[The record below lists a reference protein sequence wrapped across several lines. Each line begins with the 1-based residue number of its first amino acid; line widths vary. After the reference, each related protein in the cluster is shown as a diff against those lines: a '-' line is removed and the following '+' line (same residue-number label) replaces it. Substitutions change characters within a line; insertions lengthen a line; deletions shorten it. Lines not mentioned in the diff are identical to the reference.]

1 VRGHGRVGDGQRP
14 DAASLPP
21 DLTRRLIVAALVVV
35 AFVVGIIAGGQMDPI
50 PDTVNDV
57 FGAKGQDATSQAID
71 IIHDDYFHTV
81 DNKDLENASIGSIIA
96 HIKKRY
102 NDRFSHYF
110 TPSEYDQFKQGSS
123 LSGVGIAVNQ
133 VPEGLRVAT
142 VYKHTPARDGGIQP
156 GEIITGVNGHSIA
169 GKDAN
174 LVTNQIRGPA
184 GTKVTLTVKSRDG
197 KSREVTLTRAQVDIP
212 QVTGRIETINGKKVG
227 YVRLAGFFPGAHGE
241 LRKEVENL
249 YARGAQGLILDLR
262 GNGGGL
268 LTEGVLV
275 SIIFV
280 PNGVIVSTHG
290 RTQNT
295 RTFDA
300 TGDALPKHPMV
311 VLING
316 DTASASEIVTAALEQ
331 SGTAKV
337 VGTTSFGK
345 GTFQEVIPLNNGG
358 ALDLTVGQ
366 YLTRNGTSINDV
378 GIPPQVKAKDNP
390 DTKPDEGLNKAL
402 QVLAPSL

>member
-1 VRGHGRVGDGQRP
+1 L
-14 DAASLPP
+14 S
-21 DLTRRLIVAALVVV
+21 RRFIVAALIVV
-35 AFVVGIIAGGQMDPI
+35 AFVVGIVAGGQVDAI
-50 PDTVNDV
+50 RNGVNDL
-57 FGAKGQDATSQAID
+57 FGNKSQDATEQAID
-71 IIHDDYFHTV
+71 VIHDDYFHTV
-81 DNKDLENASIGSIIA
+81 DKNDLENASIASIIA
-96 HIKKRY
+96 HIKQRY
-102 NDRFSHYF
+102 HDRFSHYF
-110 TPSEYDQFKQGSS
+110 TKSEYDRFKQGSS
-123 LSGVGIAVNQ
+123 LSGVGIAVNE
-133 VPEGLRVAT
+133 VPQGLRVAT
-142 VYKHTPARDGGIQP
+142 VYKGTPAREAGIQP

-169 GKDAN
+169 GKDADA
-174 LVTNQIRGPA
+174 VTSEIRGPA
-184 GTKVTLTVKSRDG
+184 GTKVTLTIASRNGDSRD
-197 KSREVTLTRAQVDIP
+197 VTLTRREVEIP
-212 QVTGRIETINGKKVG
+212 QVTGHIEKVGDKKIG

-249 YARGAQGLILDLR
+249 YSQGAQGLILDLR

-275 SIIFV
+275 SSIFV

-300 TGDALPKHPMV
+300 TGDSLPRHPMV

-331 SGTAKV
+331 AGIAKV

-345 GTFQEVIPLNNGG
+345 GTFQEVIPLKNGA

-390 DTKPDEGLNKAL
+390 KTKPDEGLQKAL
-402 QVLAPSL
+402 QTLAPQL

>member
-1 VRGHGRVGDGQRP
+1 
-14 DAASLPP
+14 
-21 DLTRRLIVAALVVV
+21 LTRRLIVAALIAI
-35 AFVVGIIAGGQMDPI
+35 AFVVGIVAGGQVNAIRDA
-50 PDTVNDV
+50 VNDV

-71 IIHDDYFHTV
+71 VIHDDYFHTV
-81 DNKDLENASIGSIIA
+81 DSNDLENASIASIID
-96 HIKKRY
+96 HIKERY
-102 NDRFSHYF
+102 HDRFSHYF
-110 TPSEYDQFKQGSS
+110 TKSEYDRFQQGSS
-123 LSGVGIAVNQ
+123 LSGVGIAVNE
-133 VPEGLRVAT
+133 VPRGLRVAT
-142 VYKHTPARDGGIQP
+142 VYKHTPAREAGIEP

-169 GKDAN
+169 GKDSDA
-174 LVTNQIRGPA
+174 VTSQIRGPA
-184 GTKVTLTVKSRDG
+184 GTKVTLTVARRDGSSRD
-197 KSREVTLTRAQVDIP
+197 VTLTRREVEIP
-212 QVTGRIETINGKKVG
+212 QVVGHIEKVDGRKIG

-249 YARGAQGLILDLR
+249 YGQGAEGLVLDLR

-268 LTEGVLV
+268 LTEAVLV
-275 SIIFV
+275 SSIFV
-280 PNGVIVSTHG
+280 PDGVIVSTHG

-300 TGDALPKHPMV
+300 TGDALPRHPTV

-331 SGTAKV
+331 AGIAKV

-378 GIPPQVKAKDNP
+378 GIPPQVKAKDIP
-390 DTKPDEGLNKAL
+390 STKPDEGLQKAL
-402 QVLAPSL
+402 QTLRPQLQGQP

>member
-1 VRGHGRVGDGQRP
+1 LSRKP
-14 DAASLPP
+14 L
-21 DLTRRLIVAALVVV
+21 VAALVAI
-35 AFVVGIIAGGQMDPI
+35 AFVVGIVAGGQVNAIRDA
-50 PDTVNDV
+50 VNDV

-71 IIHDDYFHTV
+71 VIHDDYFHTV
-81 DNKDLENASIGSIIA
+81 DNKDLENASIASIIA
-96 HIKKRY
+96 HIKQRY
-102 NDRFSHYF
+102 GDRFSHYF
-110 TPSEYDQFKQGSS
+110 TPAEYAQFNQGAS

-133 VPEGLRVAT
+133 VKQGLRVAT
-142 VYKHTPARDGGIQP
+142 VYKKTPASEAGIQP

-184 GTKVTLTVKSRDG
+184 GTKVTITVRGRDGSSRD
-197 KSREVTLTRAQVDIP
+197 VTLTRREVQIP
-212 QVTGRIETINGKKVG
+212 QVTGRVETIHGHKVG
-227 YVRLAGFFPGAHGE
+227 YVRLAGFFPGAHAE
-241 LRKEVENL
+241 LRNKIENL
-249 YARGAQGLILDLR
+249 YAQGAQGLVLDLR

-268 LTEGVLV
+268 LTEAVLV
-275 SIIFV
+275 SSIFV
-280 PNGVIVSTHG
+280 PNGTIVSTHG
-290 RTQNT
+290 RTQDT

-300 TGDALPKHPMV
+300 TGDPLPQHPTV

-331 SGTAKV
+331 SGIAKV

-378 GIPPQVKAKDNP
+378 GIPPEVKAKDNP
-390 DTKPDEGLNKAL
+390 STKQDEGIQRALN
-402 QVLAPSL
+402 VLAPQL